1 MKKKSGQMK
10 NPIETW
16 EEEEEFIFTTKN
28 QEEKSNNGS
37 FYYKLAEW
45 LLITI
50 SQKIP

>member
-1 MKKKSGQMK
+1 MKD
-10 NPIETW
+10 PIETW

-37 FYYKLAEW
+37 FHYKLVEW